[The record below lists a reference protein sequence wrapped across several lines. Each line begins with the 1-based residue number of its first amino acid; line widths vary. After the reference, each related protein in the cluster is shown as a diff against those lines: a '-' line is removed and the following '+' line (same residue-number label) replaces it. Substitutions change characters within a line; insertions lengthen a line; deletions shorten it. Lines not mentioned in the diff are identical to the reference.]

1 MPVQILK
8 SEFSCPTC
16 KRSTGALNQI
26 LANAGE
32 LVCSKEPSHKWNDTM
47 DFLNLGPTAD
57 FKVQMPV
64 APQENRT
71 PFTIP
76 VPINLKKE
84 LEKKYGDKLLATV
97 VAILNQMNEG
107 TAMLI
112 PNTDVE
118 RLVERLGSKFNN
130 SSELVGLVYSKTC
143 EAEDAKA
150 ERDTVLKDLKA
161 YEDRYPGRVV
171 VDLGPQANAA
181 QAKAVDANMPVKLWV
196 EQQLQTAIESNWF

>member
-1 MPVQILK
+1 MPSVMK

-32 LVCSKEPSHKWNDTM
+32 LVCSKDPSHKWNDTM
-47 DFLNLGPTAD
+47 EFLNLSPSMD
-57 FKVQMPV
+57 FKVTMAI

-71 PFTIP
+71 PLNIP
-76 VPINLKKE
+76 VPVNLKKE
-84 LEKKYGDKLLATV
+84 LEKKYGDKLFATV

-118 RLVERLGSKFNN
+118 RLVERLGAKFNN

-161 YEDRYPGRVV
+161 YEDRYPGRVI

-196 EQQLQTAIESNWF
+196 ETNLKTAIESNWF

>member
-1 MPVQILK
+1 MPSVMK

-32 LVCSKEPSHKWNDTM
+32 LVCSKDPSHKWNDTM
-47 DFLNLGPTAD
+47 EFLNLSPSVD
-57 FKVQMPV
+57 FKVTMAV
-64 APQENRT
+64 SPQENRT

-84 LEKKYGDKLLATV
+84 LEKKYGDKLYATV

-130 SSELVGLVYSKTC
+130 SSELVGLVYSKVC
-143 EAEDAKA
+143 EADDAKA